1 MTFESLKQMKR
12 MKIKFRG
19 SASLILLLGTL
30 AIFLLANF
38 LSPYGP
44 NDIGVGDHF
53 APPSG
58 AHLFGT
64 DNLGRD
70 LLSRILFGGRIT
82 VLIALGATSIA
93 LILGSAWGILAGIR
107 GGWIDEFLM
116 RTADALMA
124 VPLILFALFCISA
137 LGSSI
142 ASLIL
147 VAGILLSPSTARMA
161 RSAVKAELASPYV
174 VSAVAFGVFPVNLRP
189 RGVCAGTA
197 PLAALAALAYFMG
210 HARKNSRELE
220 RRLLE
225 LEQEEDHVFDFLHG
239 IGAAFSEGVRSSE
252 LHRLLVESAVRI
264 MDGAAGAQRRRDRHG
279 LDEVLVEHSESRDVT
294 AGLNI

>member
-1 MTFESLKQMKR
+1 MTFEALKQMKR
-12 MKIKFRG
+12 MKANLRG

-30 AIFLLANF
+30 AIFLLANV

-44 NDIGVGDHF
+44 NEIGVGDHF

-137 LGSSI
+137 LGSSV

-174 VSAVAFGVFPVNLRP
+174 VSAVASGFSKVRLVWNEVMVNIAPQLLVQISINAASAVMLEATLSFVGFGLQPPNASLGTLILQGYAQIYNSIWFVLFPVITVMMTILVFNNYGEQLR
-189 RGVCAGTA
+189 
-197 PLAALAALAYFMG
+197 LSLDS
-210 HARKNSRELE
+210 K
-220 RRLLE
+220 
-225 LEQEEDHVFDFLHG
+225 
-239 IGAAFSEGVRSSE
+239 RSS
-252 LHRLLVESAVRI
+252 S
-264 MDGAAGAQRRRDRHG
+264 
-279 LDEVLVEHSESRDVT
+279 
-294 AGLNI
+294 

>member
-30 AIFLLANF
+30 AIFLLANV

-174 VSAVAFGVFPVNLRP
+174 VSAVASGFSKVRLVWNEVMVNIAPQLLVQISINAASAVMLEATLSFVGFGLQPPNASLGTLILQGYAQIYNSIWFVLFPVIAVMMTILVFNNYGEQLR
-189 RGVCAGTA
+189 
-197 PLAALAALAYFMG
+197 LSLDS
-210 HARKNSRELE
+210 K
-220 RRLLE
+220 
-225 LEQEEDHVFDFLHG
+225 
-239 IGAAFSEGVRSSE
+239 RSS
-252 LHRLLVESAVRI
+252 S
-264 MDGAAGAQRRRDRHG
+264 
-279 LDEVLVEHSESRDVT
+279 
-294 AGLNI
+294 

>member
-1 MTFESLKQMKR
+1 MTFEALKQMKR
-12 MKIKFRG
+12 MKVKLRG

-30 AIFLLANF
+30 AIFLLANV

-137 LGSSI
+137 LGSSV

-174 VSAVAFGVFPVNLRP
+174 VSAVASGFSKVRLVWNEVMVNIAPQLLVQISINAASAVMLEATLSFVGFGLQPPNASLGTLILQGYAQIYNSIWFVLFPVITVMMTILVFNNYGEQLR
-189 RGVCAGTA
+189 
-197 PLAALAALAYFMG
+197 LSLDS
-210 HARKNSRELE
+210 K
-220 RRLLE
+220 
-225 LEQEEDHVFDFLHG
+225 
-239 IGAAFSEGVRSSE
+239 RSS
-252 LHRLLVESAVRI
+252 S
-264 MDGAAGAQRRRDRHG
+264 
-279 LDEVLVEHSESRDVT
+279 
-294 AGLNI
+294 

>member
-1 MTFESLKQMKR
+1 MTFEALKQMKR
-12 MKIKFRG
+12 MKANLRG

-30 AIFLLANF
+30 AIFLLANV

-44 NDIGVGDHF
+44 NEIGVGDHF

-137 LGSSI
+137 LGSSVG
-142 ASLIL
+142 SLIL

-174 VSAVAFGVFPVNLRP
+174 VSAVASGFSKVRLVWNEVMVNIAPQLLVQISINAASAVMLEATLSFVGFGLQPPNASLGTLILQGYAQIYNSIWFVLFPVITVMMTILVFNNYGEQLR
-189 RGVCAGTA
+189 
-197 PLAALAALAYFMG
+197 LSLDS
-210 HARKNSRELE
+210 K
-220 RRLLE
+220 
-225 LEQEEDHVFDFLHG
+225 
-239 IGAAFSEGVRSSE
+239 RSS
-252 LHRLLVESAVRI
+252 S
-264 MDGAAGAQRRRDRHG
+264 
-279 LDEVLVEHSESRDVT
+279 
-294 AGLNI
+294 

>member
-1 MTFESLKQMKR
+1 MRFDAFKQMKR
-12 MKIKFRG
+12 MKVNLHG

-30 AIFLLANF
+30 AIFLLANV

-44 NDIGVGDHF
+44 NEIGVGDQF

-93 LILGSAWGILAGIR
+93 LILGSAWGIWAGIR

-137 LGSSI
+137 LGSSV
-142 ASLIL
+142 ASLVL

-174 VSAVAFGVFPVNLRP
+174 VSAVASGFSKVRLVWNEVMVNIAPQLLVQISINAASAVMLEATLSFVGFGLQPPNASLGTLILQGYAQIYNSIWFVLFPVITVMMTILVFNNYGEKLR
-189 RGVCAGTA
+189 
-197 PLAALAALAYFMG
+197 LSLDS
-210 HARKNSRELE
+210 K
-220 RRLLE
+220 
-225 LEQEEDHVFDFLHG
+225 
-239 IGAAFSEGVRSSE
+239 RSS
-252 LHRLLVESAVRI
+252 S
-264 MDGAAGAQRRRDRHG
+264 
-279 LDEVLVEHSESRDVT
+279 
-294 AGLNI
+294 

>member
-1 MTFESLKQMKR
+1 MTFEALKQMKR
-12 MKIKFRG
+12 MKVKFRG

-30 AIFLLANF
+30 AIFLLANV

-44 NDIGVGDHF
+44 NEIGVGDHF

-137 LGSSI
+137 LGSSV

-174 VSAVAFGVFPVNLRP
+174 VSAGASGFSKVRLVWNEVMVNIAPQLLVQISINAASAVMLEATLSFVGFGLQPPNASLGTLILQGYAQIYNSIWFVLFPVITVMMTILVFNNYGEQLR
-189 RGVCAGTA
+189 
-197 PLAALAALAYFMG
+197 LSLDS
-210 HARKNSRELE
+210 K
-220 RRLLE
+220 
-225 LEQEEDHVFDFLHG
+225 
-239 IGAAFSEGVRSSE
+239 RSS
-252 LHRLLVESAVRI
+252 S
-264 MDGAAGAQRRRDRHG
+264 
-279 LDEVLVEHSESRDVT
+279 
-294 AGLNI
+294 

>member
-1 MTFESLKQMKR
+1 MTFEALKQKKR
-12 MKIKFRG
+12 MKVKLRG

-30 AIFLLANF
+30 AIFLLANV

-137 LGSSI
+137 LGSSV

-174 VSAVAFGVFPVNLRP
+174 VSAVASGFSKVRLVWNEVMVNIAPQLLVQISINAASAVMLEATLSFVGFGLQPPNASLGTLILQGYAQIYNSIWFVLFPVITVMMTILVFNNYGEQLR
-189 RGVCAGTA
+189 
-197 PLAALAALAYFMG
+197 LSLDS
-210 HARKNSRELE
+210 K
-220 RRLLE
+220 
-225 LEQEEDHVFDFLHG
+225 
-239 IGAAFSEGVRSSE
+239 RSS
-252 LHRLLVESAVRI
+252 S
-264 MDGAAGAQRRRDRHG
+264 
-279 LDEVLVEHSESRDVT
+279 
-294 AGLNI
+294 

>member
-1 MTFESLKQMKR
+1 MTHMMFKQLKQK
-12 MKIKFRG
+12 KSKFRD
-19 SASLILLLGTL
+19 SASLILLL
-30 AIFLLANF
+30 AILSVFLLANV
-38 LSPYGP
+38 LAPYGP
-44 NDIGVGDHF
+44 NEIGVGDRF

-82 VLIALGATSIA
+82 ILIALGATSIA
-93 LILGSAWGILAGIR
+93 LILGSAWGIVAGIR
-107 GGWIDEFLM
+107 SGWIDEFLM

-137 LGSSI
+137 LGSSV

-174 VSAVAFGVFPVNLRP
+174 VSATASGFSKVRLVFNEVMINITPQLLVQISINAASAVMLEATLSFVGFGLQPPSASLGTLILQGYAQIYNSIWFVIFPVIAVMLTILVFNNYGEKLR
-189 RGVCAGTA
+189 
-197 PLAALAALAYFMG
+197 LSLDS
-210 HARKNSRELE
+210 K
-220 RRLLE
+220 
-225 LEQEEDHVFDFLHG
+225 
-239 IGAAFSEGVRSSE
+239 RSS
-252 LHRLLVESAVRI
+252 S
-264 MDGAAGAQRRRDRHG
+264 
-279 LDEVLVEHSESRDVT
+279 
-294 AGLNI
+294 

>member
-1 MTFESLKQMKR
+1 MKVNL
-12 MKIKFRG
+12 RG

-30 AIFLLANF
+30 AIFLLANV

-44 NDIGVGDHF
+44 NEIGVGDHF

-137 LGSSI
+137 LGSSV

-174 VSAVAFGVFPVNLRP
+174 VSAVASGFSKVRLVWNEVMVNIAPQLLVQISINAASAVMLEATLSFVGFGLQPPNASLGTLILQGYAQIYNSIWFVLFPVITVMMTILVFNNYGEQLR
-189 RGVCAGTA
+189 
-197 PLAALAALAYFMG
+197 LSLDS
-210 HARKNSRELE
+210 K
-220 RRLLE
+220 
-225 LEQEEDHVFDFLHG
+225 
-239 IGAAFSEGVRSSE
+239 RSS
-252 LHRLLVESAVRI
+252 S
-264 MDGAAGAQRRRDRHG
+264 
-279 LDEVLVEHSESRDVT
+279 
-294 AGLNI
+294 

>member
-1 MTFESLKQMKR
+1 MTFEALKQMKR
-12 MKIKFRG
+12 MKVKFRG
-19 SASLILLLGTL
+19 STSLILLLGTL
-30 AIFLLANF
+30 AIFLLANV

-44 NDIGVGDHF
+44 NEIGVGDHF
-53 APPSG
+53 ASPSG

-137 LGSSI
+137 LGSSVV
-142 ASLIL
+142 SLVL

-174 VSAVAFGVFPVNLRP
+174 VSAVASGFSKVRLIWNEVMVNIAPQLLVQISINAASAVMLEATLSFVGFGLQPPNASLGTLILQGYAQIYNSIWFVLFPVITVMMTILVFNNYGEQLR
-189 RGVCAGTA
+189 
-197 PLAALAALAYFMG
+197 LSLDS
-210 HARKNSRELE
+210 K
-220 RRLLE
+220 
-225 LEQEEDHVFDFLHG
+225 
-239 IGAAFSEGVRSSE
+239 RSS
-252 LHRLLVESAVRI
+252 S
-264 MDGAAGAQRRRDRHG
+264 
-279 LDEVLVEHSESRDVT
+279 
-294 AGLNI
+294 

>member
-1 MTFESLKQMKR
+1 MTFEALKQKKR
-12 MKIKFRG
+12 MKVKLRG

-30 AIFLLANF
+30 AIFLLANV

-137 LGSSI
+137 LGSSV

-174 VSAVAFGVFPVNLRP
+174 VSAVASGFSKVRLVWNEVMVNIAPQLLVQISINAASAVMLEATLSFVGFGLQPPNASLGTHILQGYAQIYNSIWFVLFPVITVMMTILVFNNYGEQLR
-189 RGVCAGTA
+189 
-197 PLAALAALAYFMG
+197 LSLDS
-210 HARKNSRELE
+210 K
-220 RRLLE
+220 
-225 LEQEEDHVFDFLHG
+225 
-239 IGAAFSEGVRSSE
+239 RSS
-252 LHRLLVESAVRI
+252 S
-264 MDGAAGAQRRRDRHG
+264 
-279 LDEVLVEHSESRDVT
+279 
-294 AGLNI
+294 

>member
-1 MTFESLKQMKR
+1 MTFEALKQMKR
-12 MKIKFRG
+12 MKVKFRG

-30 AIFLLANF
+30 AIFLLANV

-44 NDIGVGDHF
+44 NEIGVGDHF

-137 LGSSI
+137 LGSSV

-174 VSAVAFGVFPVNLRP
+174 VSAVASGFSKVRLVWNEVMVNIAPQLLVQISINAASAVMLEATLSFVGFGLQPPNASLGTLILQGYAQIYNSIWFVLFPVITVMMTILVFNNYGEQLR
-189 RGVCAGTA
+189 
-197 PLAALAALAYFMG
+197 LSLDS
-210 HARKNSRELE
+210 K
-220 RRLLE
+220 
-225 LEQEEDHVFDFLHG
+225 
-239 IGAAFSEGVRSSE
+239 RSS
-252 LHRLLVESAVRI
+252 S
-264 MDGAAGAQRRRDRHG
+264 
-279 LDEVLVEHSESRDVT
+279 
-294 AGLNI
+294 

>member
-1 MTFESLKQMKR
+1 MTFETLKQIKR
-12 MKIKFRG
+12 MKVKLRG

-30 AIFLLANF
+30 AIFLLANV

-137 LGSSI
+137 LGSSV

-174 VSAVAFGVFPVNLRP
+174 VSAVASGFSKVRLVWNEVMVNIAPQLLVQISINAASAVMLEATLSFVGFGLQPPNASLGTLILQGYAQIYNSIWFVLFPVITVMMTILVFNNYGEQLR
-189 RGVCAGTA
+189 
-197 PLAALAALAYFMG
+197 LSLDS
-210 HARKNSRELE
+210 K
-220 RRLLE
+220 
-225 LEQEEDHVFDFLHG
+225 
-239 IGAAFSEGVRSSE
+239 RSS
-252 LHRLLVESAVRI
+252 S
-264 MDGAAGAQRRRDRHG
+264 
-279 LDEVLVEHSESRDVT
+279 
-294 AGLNI
+294 

>member
-1 MTFESLKQMKR
+1 MTFEALKQMKR
-12 MKIKFRG
+12 MKVKFRG
-19 SASLILLLGTL
+19 STSLILLLGTL
-30 AIFLLANF
+30 AIFLLANV

-44 NDIGVGDHF
+44 NEIGVGDHF

-137 LGSSI
+137 LGSSVV
-142 ASLIL
+142 SLVL

-174 VSAVAFGVFPVNLRP
+174 VSAVASGFSKVRLIWNEVMVNIAPQLLVQISINAASAVMLEATLSFVGFGLQPPNASLGTLILQGYAQIYNSIWFVLFPVITVMMTILVFNNYGEQLR
-189 RGVCAGTA
+189 
-197 PLAALAALAYFMG
+197 LSLDS
-210 HARKNSRELE
+210 K
-220 RRLLE
+220 
-225 LEQEEDHVFDFLHG
+225 
-239 IGAAFSEGVRSSE
+239 RSS
-252 LHRLLVESAVRI
+252 S
-264 MDGAAGAQRRRDRHG
+264 
-279 LDEVLVEHSESRDVT
+279 
-294 AGLNI
+294 

>member
-1 MTFESLKQMKR
+1 MTFETLKQIKR
-12 MKIKFRG
+12 MKVKLRG

-30 AIFLLANF
+30 AIFLLANV

-137 LGSSI
+137 LGSSV

-174 VSAVAFGVFPVNLRP
+174 VSAVASGFSKVRLVWNEVMVNITPQLLVQISINAASAVMLEATLSFVGFGLQPPNASLGTLILQGYAQIYNSIWFVLFPVITVMMTILVFNNYGEQLR
-189 RGVCAGTA
+189 
-197 PLAALAALAYFMG
+197 LSLDS
-210 HARKNSRELE
+210 K
-220 RRLLE
+220 
-225 LEQEEDHVFDFLHG
+225 
-239 IGAAFSEGVRSSE
+239 RSS
-252 LHRLLVESAVRI
+252 S
-264 MDGAAGAQRRRDRHG
+264 
-279 LDEVLVEHSESRDVT
+279 
-294 AGLNI
+294 

>member
-1 MTFESLKQMKR
+1 MTFEVLKQIKR
-12 MKIKFRG
+12 MKVKLRG

-30 AIFLLANF
+30 AIFLLANV

-137 LGSSI
+137 LGSSV

-174 VSAVAFGVFPVNLRP
+174 VSAVASGFSKVRLVWNEVMVNIAPQLLVQISINAASAVMLEATLSFVGFGLQPPNASLGTLILQGYAQIYNSIWFVLFPVITVMMTILVFNNYGEQLR
-189 RGVCAGTA
+189 
-197 PLAALAALAYFMG
+197 LSLDS
-210 HARKNSRELE
+210 K
-220 RRLLE
+220 
-225 LEQEEDHVFDFLHG
+225 
-239 IGAAFSEGVRSSE
+239 RSS
-252 LHRLLVESAVRI
+252 S
-264 MDGAAGAQRRRDRHG
+264 
-279 LDEVLVEHSESRDVT
+279 
-294 AGLNI
+294 